1 MYEPT
6 LFTWILI
13 AFGIV
18 TCVPLLA
25 AQVIIL
31 VNPRGKRAREILI
44 GKDEEWRNETHFKS
58 AYGLAWADWII
69 FVPIFI
75 GGIIG
80 IIFCEQWGYL
90 LFSIAGAIQLYVNT
104 FLFFLEK
111 EYVYPKLGTL
121 KYYSY
126 YWGNFMYW
134 GFAALLYGILRI
146 IGLEI

>member
-1 MYEPT
+1 MYEPS

-13 AFGIV
+13 VFGIV
-18 TCVPLLA
+18 TCVPLVA
-25 AQVIIL
+25 AQIIIL
-31 VNPRGKRAREILI
+31 VNPRGKRARDILI

-69 FVPIFI
+69 FVPNFI

-80 IIFCEQWGYL
+80 IILCEEWGYL
-90 LFSIAGAIQLYVNT
+90 LFSISGAIQFYVNT

-111 EYVYPKLGTL
+111 KYVCPKLGAF
-121 KYYSY
+121 KYYTY

-134 GFAALLYGILRI
+134 GFTAFLYGILRI
-146 IGLEI
+146 IGPEI